1 MDKKYEIYISYNI
14 HIYVYGYIYIYAV
27 EHCSVIKIKI
37 LPFATR
43 MEEKG
48 IAHGE
53 TSETKTNIVCFL

>member
-1 MDKKYEIYISYNI
+1 MD
-14 HIYVYGYIYIYAV
+14 IYIYAV